1 MDSITMTLRSQ
12 ICEHTFCFYYE
23 LGMYMLNRRMFQR
36 GKDNKFFWFHKQ
48 SNLFFNVKVYLCY
61 IKENGMTVN
70 EAHLIYFSPTH
81 TSKQVAEA
89 IVHGTGIKNIL
100 PINVTQQ
107 IADEI
112 VIPASA
118 LAIIVVPVYG
128 GHVAPLAMERLQ
140 YIRGVDT
147 PTVLVVV
154 YGNRAYE
161 KALME
166 LDAFAIPHGL
176 KVIAGATFIG
186 EHSYSTDKHPIA
198 VGRPDESD
206 LAFATE
212 FGKKIMEKIQAADSM
227 DTLYPVDV
235 RAIKRPSQP
244 FFPLFRFLRKV
255 IKLRKSGTPL
265 PRTPWVEDE
274 NLCTHCGL
282 CVVRCP
288 AGAITKGDELH
299 TDEAK
304 CIKCCACVKACVK
317 KARVYDTPFAA
328 LLSDCFKKQKLPQTI
343 L

>member
-1 MDSITMTLRSQ
+1 
-12 ICEHTFCFYYE
+12 
-23 LGMYMLNRRMFQR
+23 
-36 GKDNKFFWFHKQ
+36 
-48 SNLFFNVKVYLCY
+48 
-61 IKENGMTVN
+61 MTVN

-166 LDAFAIPHGL
+166 LDAFAIPHGF
-176 KVIAGATFIG
+176 KVIAGATFIN
-186 EHSYSTDKHPIA
+186 T
-198 VGRPDESD
+198 R
-206 LAFATE
+206 LRW
-212 FGKKIMEKIQAADSM
+212 
-227 DTLYPVDV
+227 DV
-235 RAIKRPSQP
+235 PMSRIW
-244 FFPLFRFLRKV
+244 PLLRN
-255 IKLRKSGTPL
+255 LGRKSWKKYRL
-265 PRTPWVEDE
+265 PIVW
-274 NLCTHCGL
+274 
-282 CVVRCP
+282 
-288 AGAITKGDELH
+288 I
-299 TDEAK
+299 
-304 CIKCCACVKACVK
+304 
-317 KARVYDTPFAA
+317 PF
-328 LLSDCFKKQKLPQTI
+328 I
-343 L
+343 R

>member
-61 IKENGMTVN
+61 IKENSMTVN

-100 PINVTQQ
+100 PVNVTLQTTGE
-107 IADEI
+107 A

-128 GHVAPLAMERLQ
+128 GRVAPLAMERLQ
-140 YIRGVDT
+140 NIRGLDT

-166 LDAFAIPHGL
+166 LDAFALPHGL

-186 EHSYSTDKHPIA
+186 EHSYSTDEHPIA
-198 VGRPDESD
+198 AGRPNDSD
-206 LAFATE
+206 LALATE
-212 FGKKIMEKIQAADSM
+212 FGKKII
-227 DTLYPVDV
+227 DV
-235 RAIKRPSQP
+235 RAIKRPRQP

-265 PRTPWVEDE
+265 PRTPWVKDE
-274 NLCTHCGL
+274 SLCTHCGL
-282 CVVRCP
+282 CVVHCP
-288 AGAITKGDELH
+288 AGAITKGDELNV
-299 TDEAK
+299 DETK
-304 CIKCCACVKACVK
+304 CIKCCACVKVCPRNAK
-317 KARVYDTPFAA
+317 VYDTPFAA
-328 LLSDCFKKQKLPQTI
+328 LLSDCFKKQKQPQTI

>member
-1 MDSITMTLRSQ
+1 MDSITTASGYRYAS
-12 ICEHTFCFYYE
+12 IRFVFYYE
-23 LGMYMLNRRMFQR
+23 LGMYVLNRRMFQR
-36 GKDNKFFWFHKQ
+36 GKDNKYFWFHEQ
-48 SNLFFNVKVYLCY
+48 SNNFFQVKVYLCY
-61 IKENGMTVN
+61 IKENSMTVN
-70 EAHLIYFSPTH
+70 EAYLIYFSPTH
-81 TSKQVAEA
+81 TSKQIAEA
-89 IVHGTGIKNIL
+89 IVQGTGIKNIF

-107 IADEI
+107 NTGET

-140 YIRGVDT
+140 NIRGLDT

-166 LDAFAIPHGL
+166 LDAFSVPHGM

-198 VGRPDESD
+198 AGRPNDSD
-206 LAFATE
+206 LAFAAE
-212 FGKKIMEKIQAADSM
+212 FGSKIIDKIQKADTA

-265 PRTPWVEDE
+265 PRAPWVKDE
-274 NLCTHCGL
+274 SLCTHCGL

-288 AGAITKGDELH
+288 VGAVTKGDELH
-299 TDEAK
+299 VNEAI
-304 CIKCCACVKACVK
+304 CIKCCACVKACSQ
-317 KARVYDTPFAA
+317 KAKVYDTPFAA
-328 LLSDCFKKQKLPQTI
+328 LLSDCFKHQKQPQTI